1 MAGRYPLGA
10 GGPLPICGFYFN
22 VMAKIEYPVLKV
34 KCKNERDLE
43 LWEKRKKAWLKKV
56 YRALLLLKPYVA
68 YKIAEMTDDDDVL
81 RIVGH
86 KEIPWTEMKY
96 ITYAWLLSGSDKVI
110 QDLKI
115 AEQ

>member
-1 MAGRYPLGA
+1 MWL
-10 GGPLPICGFYFN
+10 LFY

-34 KCKNERDLE
+34 KCKNVRDLE
-43 LWEKRKKAWLKKV
+43 LWEKSKKAWLKKV

-96 ITYAWLLSGSDKVI
+96 IMYAWYITDGKKVI
-110 QDLKI
+110 QDHKI
-115 AEQ
+115 DTNDINN